1 MPRAKLMEPED
12 IDAEAARESVLE
24 ILRSLHVGEVGVAFA
39 TATGIGGNQ
48 STSQRNSGGGVAF
61 I

>member
-1 MPRAKLMEPED
+1 MEPED